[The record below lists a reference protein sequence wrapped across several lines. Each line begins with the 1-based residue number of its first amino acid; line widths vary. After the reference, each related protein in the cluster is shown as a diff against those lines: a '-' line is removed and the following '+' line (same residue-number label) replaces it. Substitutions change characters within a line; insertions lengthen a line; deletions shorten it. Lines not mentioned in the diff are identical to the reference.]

1 MQTLKGRIGV
11 DGRSRG
17 ARLRSDGLSAGIHL
31 GLILAVIGVFHKA
44 PKLAPYRL
52 PGTHEGVRFLAYYSP
67 GGPPQP
73 KSEIVTKKEPEKTVV
88 ATLHSPAA
96 EAKPVEKQAPAAES
110 GSGAAAQSGR
120 GEGDITIALQTF
132 FPYPK
137 PNLSVLPHGTKG
149 DVILNAVIDE
159 QGRIADL
166 TLVQGLGQQIDDLVI
181 ATVRQWSYTP
191 AKKNGVPVAS
201 EQELHFHYER
211 S

>member
-1 MQTLKGRIGV
+1 MQTLMSRIEV
-11 DGRSRG
+11 DGRTLS
-17 ARLRSDGLSAGIHL
+17 ARLRRDGLSAAIHL
-31 GLILAVIGVFHKA
+31 GVILAVVGAFHRS

-73 KSEIVTKKEPEKTVV
+73 ESEVVVQKVPEKTAV
-88 ATLHSPAA
+88 AALHSAA
-96 EAKPVEKQAPAAES
+96 AVPKPVEKQAPAAES

-159 QGRIADL
+159 QGKISDL
-166 TLVQGLGQQIDDLVI
+166 TLVQGLGQPIDDVVI
-181 ATVRQWSYTP
+181 ATVKQWSYTT
-191 AKKNGVPVAS
+191 G
-201 EQELHFHYER
+201 EEER
-211 S
+211 GSGGE